1 MRYLS
6 VIILLF
12 MLSGCSRYI
21 RIERSERFVSRQGIK
36 QKIICIDPQVRLMGY
51 TQNDSEEEAE
61 LENWFRDELN
71 YSASKNQVDLEIVRL
86 TPEST
91 TSYYEDLLSLK
102 KEFLQANNL
111 QNTPLNFSNQNGY
124 NTITKSVFVYPP
136 LIAHDFTDL
145 SKKYG
150 TPYFSYIGIYKQPRR
165 ILYYHLIVN
174 TNTAE
179 TVYRE
184 LKSISKGSLKKKM
197 ISQMVYDSMAMLKE
211 ELK

>member
-86 TPEST
+86 TP
-91 TSYYEDLLSLK
+91 DVNDQLLRGFI
-102 KEFLQANNL
+102 EFEK
-111 QNTPLNFSNQNGY
+111 G
-124 NTITKSVFVYPP
+124 VFAGEQP
-136 LIAHDFTDL
+136 
-145 SKKYG
+145 SKHALE
-150 TPYFSYIGIYKQPRR
+150 F
-165 ILYYHLIVN
+165 
-174 TNTAE
+174 
-179 TVYRE
+179 
-184 LKSISKGSLKKKM
+184 
-197 ISQMVYDSMAMLKE
+197 
-211 ELK
+211 